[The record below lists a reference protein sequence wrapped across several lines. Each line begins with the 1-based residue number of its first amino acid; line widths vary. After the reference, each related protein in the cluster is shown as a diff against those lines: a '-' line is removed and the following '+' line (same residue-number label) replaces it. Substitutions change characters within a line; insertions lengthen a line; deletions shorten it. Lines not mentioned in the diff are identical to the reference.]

1 MIITKTKLDGLLI
14 IEPKRFED
22 ERGFFARAWAEEEFS
37 TLFGAVR
44 FVEGNIAFNRKKNT
58 LRGMHYQ
65 EAPHGQAKLVRC
77 TSGAIYDV
85 GIDLRPDSPTFKQWI
100 GIELTAQN
108 HLALFI
114 PSGFAH
120 GYQTLVDNSEVH
132 YDISS
137 SYAPESSRGVRWN
150 DPAFQIEWPR
160 ADERIM
166 VARDRE
172 YPNFKL

>member
-22 ERGFFARAWAEEEFS
+22 ERGFFARAWSEEEFS

-150 DPAFQIEWPR
+150 DPAFRIEWPH
-160 ADERIM
+160 AYERIM

>member
-22 ERGFFARAWAEEEFS
+22 ERGFFARAWSEEEFS

-120 GYQTLVDNSEVH
+120 GYQTLVD
-132 YDISS
+132 
-137 SYAPESSRGVRWN
+137 
-150 DPAFQIEWPR
+150 
-160 ADERIM
+160 
-166 VARDRE
+166 
-172 YPNFKL
+172 

>member
-22 ERGFFARAWAEEEFS
+22 ERGFFARAWSEEEFS

-150 DPAFQIEWPR
+150 DPAFRIEWPR